1 MRPERFLFR
10 REDRLRDKQLISK
23 IFNREG
29 ERLQSWP
36 LSLFYLHCAESV
48 IDSPA
53 QVMFVI
59 PKKKI
64 RKQVQR
70 QSIKRQLRELYR
82 LKKPELYERIGH
94 NRHFAMVWF
103 YAGSAEFDAKVL
115 EHSFNRIYHEFI
127 KSL

>member
-1 MRPERFLFR
+1 MRPERLLLR

-29 ERLQSWP
+29 ERLHSWP
-36 LSLFYLHCAESV
+36 LSLFYFHCVEPTF
-48 IDSPA
+48 DTPA
-53 QVMFVI
+53 QVMFVV

-70 QSIKRQLRELYR
+70 QYIKRQLRELYR
-82 LKKPELYERIGH
+82 SKKLDLYKKIGPH
-94 NRHFAMVWF
+94 KHIALVWF
-103 YAGSAEFDAKVL
+103 YGGTAEIETKIL
-115 EHSFNRIYHEFI
+115 EGSFNRIYHEFI